1 LLNEET
7 QNGNDEQAKQRRQV
21 TSIDVARRAGVSQS
35 TVSRTFSRSDSVSQ
49 PTRERVLAAAKALG
63 YRPSA
68 IARSL
73 STQRTNIV
81 GFVISGSGITSPYY
95 SYVLEKFTARLQEE
109 GKRMLLFHADP
120 SQEIDEILPLVL
132 EYRVDALVIIA
143 ATLSSEMA
151 DECVRRRIPVILF
164 NRNVLDSE
172 ASAVCCDN
180 VEGGR
185 LAANVLLDT
194 GHHRL
199 AYIAGPVNTSTNV
212 EREKGFFDRLRER
225 GVVAPQRV
233 QADYT
238 YTSGYEAARALLRQE
253 EPPDAIFCASD
264 IIAMGA
270 VDAARALDVAVPD
283 DVSIIGFDDI
293 PMAGW
298 EAYQLTTIHQPVN
311 RMIATTMALLRER
324 LVNPELAP
332 ETKLIPVNLVRR
344 TSVRDLESGEL
355 ARGEVDE

>member
-1 LLNEET
+1 
-7 QNGNDEQAKQRRQV
+7 
-21 TSIDVARRAGVSQS
+21 
-35 TVSRTFSRSDSVSQ
+35 VSRTFSRSDSVSQ
-49 PTRERVLAAAKALG
+49 PTRERVLAAAKELG

-81 GFVISGSGITSPYY
+81 GFVISGITSPYY

-109 GKRMLLFHADP
+109 GKRMLLFHTDP

-151 DECVRRRIPVILF
+151 DECVRRGIPVILF

-172 ASAVCCDN
+172 ASVVCCDN

-194 GHHRL
+194 GHRRP

-225 GVVAPQRV
+225 GVTAPQRV

-238 YTSGYEAARALLRQE
+238 YASGYEATRALLRQE

-324 LVNPELAP
+324 LENPELAP

-344 TSVRDLESGEL
+344 TSVRDLPRGEL
-355 ARGEVDE
+355 ARGEADE

>member
-1 LLNEET
+1 MITEDRNDDPREE
-7 QNGNDEQAKQRRQV
+7 NNHWRQV

-35 TVSRTFSRSDSVSQ
+35 TVSRTFSRGDSVSAA
-49 PTRERVLAAAKALG
+49 TRERVLAAAQELG

-81 GFVISGSGITSPYY
+81 GFVISGISSPYY

-109 GKRMLLFHADP
+109 DKRMLLFHAAP
-120 SQEIDEILPLVL
+120 NQEIDEILPMVL

-143 ATLSSEMA
+143 STLSSEMA
-151 DECVRRRIPVILF
+151 DECVRSGIPVILF
-164 NRNVLDSE
+164 NRNVFNSQ
-172 ASAVCCDN
+172 ASVVCCDN

-185 LAANVLLDT
+185 LAANVLLNS
-194 GHHRL
+194 GHRRP

-225 GVVAPQRV
+225 GVVAPLRA
-233 QADYT
+233 QAEYS
-238 YTSGYEAARALLRQE
+238 YASGYEAAMELLGRAK
-253 EPPDAIFCASD
+253 PPDAIFCASD

-270 VDAARALDVAVPD
+270 LDAARALALAVPEA
-283 DVSIIGFDDI
+283 VSIIGFDDI

-311 RMIATTMALLRER
+311 RMIEATMAMLHQR
-324 LVNPELAP
+324 LDDPGQPP
-332 ETKLIPVNLVRR
+332 ETELIPVNLVVR
-344 TSVRDLESGEL
+344 TSVRGLESEEDDGSQ
-355 ARGEVDE
+355 